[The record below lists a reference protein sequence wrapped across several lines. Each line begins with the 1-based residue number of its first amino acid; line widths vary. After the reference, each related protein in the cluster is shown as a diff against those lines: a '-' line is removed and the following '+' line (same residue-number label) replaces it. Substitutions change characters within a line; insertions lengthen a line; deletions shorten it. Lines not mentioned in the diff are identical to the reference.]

1 MFSIGYF
8 MANLLNQAGV
18 RFNKLQ
24 KILLIG
30 LCFEFVLVGMFN
42 LGRMVGQQ
50 FLWYT
55 VEPWMLVSEGICSAL
70 ALPQVAVAIW
80 NTKE

>member
-8 MANLLNQAGV
+8 MANLLNQAGM

-24 KILLIG
+24 KILLIA
-30 LCFEFVLVGMFN
+30 LCFEFVLVGMAS
-42 LGRMVGQQ
+42 LGRMIGTQ